1 MTQISCVFW
10 NETFRLAKY
19 ICVIFLRT
27 MKTLLNTRHSCWLRS
42 DTKGTCYGGCTPI
55 GEINVTFGAR
65 I

>member
-10 NETFRLAKY
+10 NETFRLAKCIY
-19 ICVIFLRT
+19 VIFLST
-27 MKTLLNTRHSCWLRS
+27 HLTIVWLRS